1 MISRGFRSIGH
12 DRRRRV
18 SKRHDHKQVNS
29 IRHGQK
35 RRGAV
40 VVLIAVMLPVLIAF
54 TALTVDVGVMY
65 NARADLQRA
74 ADAAAISAAGLLSSR
89 NGDPMSLARHTAKE
103 IVSRNPV
110 MGKTVTV
117 DDADITFGHAVFQSG
132 TSQFDFVPSTNL
144 PDAVRVVV
152 RKTEGSPNGPLS
164 LFFASI
170 FGKKMTDVKA
180 EAVAMLI
187 PRDIALVADLSRSHN
202 YDSTISMYRNTAI
215 NLFDV
220 WGGFPGGIDDGAD
233 SIWTGDDP
241 ATLGAAELAQ
251 RSGPAW
257 GLMKELGFGDLTLG
271 SNYDPNSDP
280 GLIKLASGQ
289 NWSDARMTQYLT
301 NQGYSANEITAILS
315 GSSDNNG
322 GYEARVAVAL
332 GLARWDSGIAG
343 GLWETIGV
351 SASQAGNGNA
361 AISSGEITFVEKF
374 GDRSY
379 SESADIF
386 NDYIRNYVKSSRSSM
401 ANANSRFQYQY
412 GVKTF
417 VDYLMNNRPLF
428 TDTPE
433 LANAPHQPMQAVKD
447 AVNQLASTVAALN
460 SNDRI
465 SLEVYATYARHEVD
479 LTNDFF
485 AVAETLNGMQA
496 GHYAP
501 NTNIGAGILRGIEEL
516 TGSHASPVA
525 KKSMIL
531 LTDGVANIG
540 CETCTSFDPAG
551 GQAYALQMAQQAADA
566 GIRIFTVSV
575 GSDSD
580 SALMDQIASIG
591 SGGHYHAEGT
601 IDQYSVQLDE
611 IFQILGGARTVELI
625 R

>member
-1 MISRGFRSIGH
+1 MNSRGFRNARH
-12 DRRRRV
+12 DRRRRD
-18 SKRHDHKQVNS
+18 SN
-29 IRHGQK
+29 

-40 VVLIAVMLPVLIAF
+40 VVLIAVMLPVLIAL

-74 ADAAAISAAGLLSSR
+74 ADAAAISAAGLLSSK
-89 NGDPMSLARHTAKE
+89 NGDPMTLARQTAKE

-117 DDADITFGHAVFQSG
+117 DDADITFGHAIYTAG

-152 RKTEGSPNGPLS
+152 RKTEGSPNGPLP

-202 YDSTISMYRNTAI
+202 YDSTISTYKNTAI

-220 WGGFPGGIDDGAD
+220 WGGFPGGIDDGVDSVWPDDATTLSAD
-233 SIWTGDDP
+233 Q
-241 ATLGAAELAQ
+241 LAQ

-257 GLMKELGFGDLTLG
+257 GLFKELGFGDLSLDAG
-271 SNYDPNSDP
+271 YDPNSDP

-289 NWSDARMTQYLT
+289 NWSDARLTLYLT
-301 NQGYSANEITAILS
+301 NQGYSANEIAAILS
-315 GSSDNNG
+315 GSNDNGG

-343 GLWETIGV
+343 GLWESIGV
-351 SASQAGNGNA
+351 TAAQAGNGNA

-374 GDRSY
+374 GDRGF
-379 SESADIF
+379 SESAVIF

-401 ANANSRFQYQY
+401 ANVNRDFQYQF

-417 VDYLMNNRPLF
+417 VDYLMNNRPRYN
-428 TDTPE
+428 DTPE
-433 LANAPHQPMQAVKD
+433 LSNAPHQPMQAVKD

-465 SLEVYATYARHEVD
+465 SLEVYATTARHEVD
-479 LTNDFF
+479 LTRDFF
-485 AVAETLNGMQA
+485 SVATTLDGMQA
-496 GHYAP
+496 GHYASS
-501 NTNIGAGILRGIEEL
+501 TNIGAGILRGIEEL
-516 TGSHASPVA
+516 TGSRASPVA

-540 CETCTSFDPAG
+540 CETCTSYDPAG
-551 GQAYALQMAQQAADA
+551 GQAYALEMARKAADE

-575 GSDSD
+575 GSGAD

-591 SGGHYHAEGT
+591 SGGHFHAEGT
-601 IDQYSVQLDE
+601 IDQYSAQLDE
-611 IFQILGGARTVELI
+611 IFQLLGGARTVELI